1 MEDEGSHRTSTED
14 GRPGIL
20 SSNYVVGMR
29 EEELDSIRRLK
40 KQERKE
46 KRVQ

>member
-1 MEDEGSHRTSTED
+1 MED

-20 SSNYVVGMR
+20 SSNHVVGR

-40 KQERKE
+40 KAGE
-46 KRVQ
+46 KGEEGKVMEETG